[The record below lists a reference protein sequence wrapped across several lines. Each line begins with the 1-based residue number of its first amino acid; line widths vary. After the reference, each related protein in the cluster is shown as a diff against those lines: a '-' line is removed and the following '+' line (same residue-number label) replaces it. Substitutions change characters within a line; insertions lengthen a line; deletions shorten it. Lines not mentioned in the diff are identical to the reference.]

1 VGFLSNKRRKSDH
14 TDYPVSILD
23 RPFVEEKTSTLE
35 NSSQG
40 EIRWYRKLAAQGKEW
55 VNIKEQLTFRD
66 VTGKS
71 IWKERLP

>member
-1 VGFLSNKRRKSDH
+1 MDTHTLQIPDKRSH
-14 TDYPVSILD
+14 LT
-23 RPFVEEKTSTLE
+23 
-35 NSSQG
+35 
-40 EIRWYRKLAAQGKEW
+40 YRFGQKK